1 MTEYTE
7 VEILEAEQRIA
18 AIAKDLVQHYLAHI
32 FPNGFKAQVVWHS
45 KLAAVRYQKAIEQAL
60 ANTVGQLMQQP
71 TPDSALIKK
80 IRFLKVIYFGMK

>member
-32 FPNGFKAQVVWHS
+32 FPNGFKAQVV
-45 KLAAVRYQKAIEQAL
+45 
-60 ANTVGQLMQQP
+60 
-71 TPDSALIKK
+71 
-80 IRFLKVIYFGMK
+80 